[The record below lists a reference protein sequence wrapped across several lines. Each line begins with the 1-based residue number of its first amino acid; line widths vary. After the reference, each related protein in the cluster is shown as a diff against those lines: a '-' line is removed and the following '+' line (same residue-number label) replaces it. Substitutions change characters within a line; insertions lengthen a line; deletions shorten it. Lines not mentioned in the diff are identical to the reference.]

1 MKLSKQIYNTS
12 LLQHEYVRQYLKDF
26 QTKFFI
32 VTIDKAL
39 NKFSFICKK
48 LSVSKLLNEIGL
60 RGIQYDIYILVKN
73 LRKT

>member
-1 MKLSKQIYNTS
+1 MKQSKQIYNTS

-32 VTIDKAL
+32 VHIDKAL

-60 RGIQYDIYILVKN
+60 RGIQYD
-73 LRKT
+73 T